1 MYQKQF
7 RELPGCCVDRDV
19 CGAALEVRPP
29 SHSVAVAVA
38 CSRKAEL
45 ALVLE
50 LELVGFKTRIDQIR
64 GNSNQTGFSPA
75 WQGDSGIG
83 LLPSLVKK
91 RGSKV
96 PGSLEMQMECR

>member
-1 MYQKQF
+1 MCTRSSSGYF
-7 RELPGCCVDRDV
+7 LVDRDV

-45 ALVLE
+45 A
-50 LELVGFKTRIDQIR
+50 GFKTRIDQIR

-75 WQGDSGIG
+75 WQGDSGIE
-83 LLPSLVKK
+83 LLPSWVKK